1 MLIEK
6 FIPSNVII
14 NELDTDYKAEVIAA
28 ALLQK
33 NIDAERIFVKRIGI
47 NNRARNKD
55 IINIKKNVL
64 SFNEEH
70 IIIETNRES
79 IYNYLPEGIFHSP
92 TLGGLDKNIE
102 DIIEQVRR
110 QKKAEQDGRKFFEP
124 FELETYY
131 TELAALQIENSFD
144 QNNENDQLLNILK
157 NLWPL
162 LTMLDAENAKIFIY
176 LLPFFH
182 QVRGNKIWFQKLMT
196 AFLEV
201 PVLVTYRIN
210 KVEEPEYFED
220 LLLSKTIL
228 GISTLLC
235 GSHSDGNKNWQ
246 INIGP
251 IASNE
256 IYKYLPGSAFNKILQ
271 TVYDYCVPATVSCE
285 QYCITN
291 ATTNSFTLSSIQS
304 NENFLGY
311 TTFI

>member
-6 FIPSNVII
+6 FIPSKVII
-14 NELDTDYKAEVIAA
+14 NELDTDYKAEVVAA
-28 ALLQK
+28 ALLQQ
-33 NIDAERIFVKRIGI
+33 NIDAERIFVKRKGI

-55 IINIKKNVL
+55 IINIRKDVI

-102 DIIEQVRR
+102 DIIEQVRK

-144 QNNENDQLLNILK
+144 QNNDQLLNIIK

-162 LTMLDAENAKIFIY
+162 LAEIDSENAKIFIY

-201 PVLVTYRIN
+201 PVFVTYRIN
-210 KVEEPEYFED
+210 KVDEPEHFED

-228 GISTLLC
+228 GISSLLC

-246 INIGP
+246 VNIGP
-251 IASNE
+251 IDSNE
-256 IYKYLPGSAFNKILQ
+256 IYKYIPGSAFNKLLQ
-271 TVYDYCVPATVSCE
+271 TVYDYCVPATVACY
-285 QYCITN
+285 QHCITK
-291 ATTNSFTLSSIQS
+291 ATKNSFTLSPTYC